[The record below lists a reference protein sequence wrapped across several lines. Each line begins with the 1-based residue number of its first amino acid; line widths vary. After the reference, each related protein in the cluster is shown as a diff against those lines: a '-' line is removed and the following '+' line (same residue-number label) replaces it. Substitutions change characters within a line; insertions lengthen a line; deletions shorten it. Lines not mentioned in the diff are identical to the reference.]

1 MSFKELDLWE
11 KSIELVTD
19 IYSLTKKFPKSEI
32 YGLTMQMRRAA
43 VSIPSNIAEGNG
55 RGSSKEFI
63 QFLIV
68 SRGSLTELMTQ
79 VEISKR
85 LGFIPKDESKDLLEK
100 MERIMMMLNKL
111 ITTLRSKLNS

>member
-1 MSFKELDLWE
+1 MSFKDLEIWD

-19 IYSLTKKFPKSEI
+19 IYSLTSKFPKSEI
-32 YGLTMQMRRAA
+32 YSLAMQMRRAA
-43 VSIPSNIAEGNG
+43 ISIPSNIAEGNG

-63 QFLIV
+63 QFLII

-85 LGFIPKDESKDLLEK
+85 LCFIQENEVIKLQEK

-111 ITTLRSKLNS
+111 ISTLRSRN